1 MLEVEQELGKA
12 CIKVVGVGGGGNN
25 AVNRMIESGIDGVEF
40 IVINTDAQVLTTTK
54 AITKVQIGEKLTKG
68 LGAGGK
74 PEIGEQAA
82 LESKEAITE
91 ALKGA
96 DLVFVTAGMGGGTG
110 TGAAPIVAACAK
122 ENGAL
127 VVAVVTKPF
136 KFEGG
141 KRMRQAESGIK
152 RLRESVDTA
161 VIIPNEKLRDI
172 SNKNTTLVDS
182 FKMADISLTNGVE
195 GLVGIIVKPGL
206 INLDFADVSTVIRD
220 SGTALMGVGVASG
233 ENAIENATNAALN
246 SPFLETTIE
255 GATGAVVCVAGAE
268 SVMTVNEVV
277 QAGDIV
283 GAHTTQDANVIFGA
297 TIDDSLGD
305 SVKVTIIVT
314 GFSESDVNLLSIL
327 DSDKKPPEKT
337 EQHNSEIKQEA
348 VLDGVEETTE
358 DEGDKKSIFVKPKP
372 RVVDIPVLPHWLR
385 RKN

>member
-268 SVMTVNEVV
+268 SVMTVN
-277 QAGDIV
+277 
-283 GAHTTQDANVIFGA
+283 
-297 TIDDSLGD
+297 
-305 SVKVTIIVT
+305 
-314 GFSESDVNLLSIL
+314 
-327 DSDKKPPEKT
+327 
-337 EQHNSEIKQEA
+337 
-348 VLDGVEETTE
+348 
-358 DEGDKKSIFVKPKP
+358 
-372 RVVDIPVLPHWLR
+372 
-385 RKN
+385 

>member
-283 GAHTTQDANVIFGA
+283 GTHTTQDANVIFGA

-314 GFSESDVNLLSIL
+314 GFSESDVNLLNIL
-327 DSDKKPPEKT
+327 DSDKKLPEKT
-337 EQHNSEIKQEA
+337 EQHNSEIKQET
-348 VLDGVEETTE
+348 VLDGVEEATE